1 MTDADPAT
9 RDIDPAISAVHDLR
23 VPLAVIQAQ
32 CERLSRM
39 LDARQAAEIELIRQA
54 AGHVAKTVD
63 DILLRRRH
71 RRAPLDVGAAAAAVV
86 SRMRPLAHIRDQR
99 IVVHAQLGLPRV
111 LGDED
116 AVTSAIE
123 NLLHNA
129 LRHSPRGG
137 TVRCEVEQRR
147 DRVVVRVADD
157 GPGIPAAERERVM
170 AAFERGEGGQ
180 SGLGLAIADRAM
192 RAHGG
197 RVTITASASDG
208 AIVALELPATAGG
221 RPRRPRRIASS
232 AEAPVTR
239 QRATLTE
246 APESRRRAMR

>member
-32 CERLSRM
+32 CERLSRT
-39 LDARQAAEIELIRQA
+39 LNAHQAAEIELIRQA
-54 AGHVAKTVD
+54 AGHMANTVD
-63 DILLRRRH
+63 DVLLRRRH
-71 RRAPLDVGAAAAAVV
+71 RRAPLDVGAAATAVV
-86 SRMRPLAHIRDQR
+86 RRMRPLARVHDQR
-99 IVVHAQLGLPRV
+99 IIVHAQLGLPRV

-157 GPGIPAAERERVM
+157 GPGIPAADRRRVLE
-170 AAFERGEGGQ
+170 AFERGEGGQ
-180 SGLGLAIADRAM
+180 SGLGLAIADRVM

-197 RVTITASASDG
+197 RVTIAASATDG
-208 AIVALELPATAGG
+208 ALVALELPTVAAG
-221 RPRRPRRIASS
+221 RPRRPRRIASP
-232 AEAPVTR
+232 ADAPVTR
-239 QRATLTE
+239 KRAALTD
-246 APESRRRAMR
+246 APGARRRAMR